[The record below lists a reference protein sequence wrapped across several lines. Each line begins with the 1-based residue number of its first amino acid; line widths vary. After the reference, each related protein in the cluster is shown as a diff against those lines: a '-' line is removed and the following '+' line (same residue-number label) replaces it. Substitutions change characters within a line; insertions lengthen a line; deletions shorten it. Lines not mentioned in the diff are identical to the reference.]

1 MARYIWIG
9 TNMVAPLVGIA
20 VAAAARL
27 AAKKVAQE
35 AAKKAAKAAAAK
47 TAKIAKNSVKVKP
60 AAKPIPNKIDA
71 AKIKYQRESSRARDR
86 KQLPQDHPD
95 RGIKLGKDKTKRVS
109 SKVSGSGP
117 DGFGRSP
124 IKPSL
129 SKTNPWRVD
138 IPNKNAVK
146 INSAPKPTAD
156 SARAAALR
164 AEKNRALANSAKGKT
179 QTPTAEAARR
189 RNLNK

>member
-1 MARYIWIG
+1 MANPI
-9 TNMVAPLVGIA
+9 VKVGIA
-20 VAAAARL
+20 
-27 AAKKVAQE
+27 
-35 AAKKAAKAAAAK
+35 AAKAAAKAVTKKSKPSLK
-47 TAKIAKNSVKVKP
+47 TAQKAKPLANPKSAVKVKP

-86 KQLPQDHPD
+86 KKLPQDHPD
-95 RGIKLGKDKTKRVS
+95 RDIKLGKDKTKRVS

-138 IPNKNAVK
+138 ISNKNAVK
-146 INSAPKPTAD
+146 INS
-156 SARAAALR
+156 
-164 AEKNRALANSAKGKT
+164 
-179 QTPTAEAARR
+179 Q
-189 RNLNK
+189 RNLKKKSK